1 MTTHLIA
8 ATATAL
14 LAIALARLL
23 RGRSA
28 ALRHGI
34 LFAAVLAFAIPTPWL
49 NKAGDKLAGCLPANQ
64 SPHSFL
70 GFESPFRTALPTLT
84 APHPMTT
91 LVPRPESHLAR
102 NVAYVLW
109 AVVFA
114 LSIATWLRRM
124 LQKMPT
130 IRAASPMEH
139 DTMRLA
145 KASLGLRREVD
156 LCITSADRVPGA
168 RGWYRPCV
176 VLPDLLSEHLSEAE
190 LQAVMAHELAHVTR
204 KDNLSAALV
213 RVIVSA
219 FWFHPLLWWME
230 RRMLAE
236 REAACDEM
244 VLAHGADPVDY
255 VSAILKVCRMSF
267 AGATGYAG
275 ATGSNLNHRMEQI
288 MFAHA
293 VRPSSRFLRAIP
305 GAVLALAFVLPIGVG
320 LLQSQTPPPA
330 KAVTHPANDEAIRKA
345 FGCLQK
351 GEFQEAEMLFRQVY
365 LLDPEDS
372 RGPLGLAESY
382 MSEGR
387 ANDAIQLM
395 QTEIARHPDRTDSRL
410 FLGNLY
416 VRTEQFDQAIAEC
429 QSALAVGQNLSAQT
443 KADLLFRLGEAN
455 RLKGDLNEAMRLFK
469 ASAALDPRNAHALLL
484 LAMILQGTGRDNEAV
499 PAYEEVLKIQPD
511 NAVALNNLAYLVAG
525 NGVDLDRALALAQR
539 ALEVSKNSA
548 SGGNSAEAEPADFW
562 DTLGWILVKKNQS
575 DDAIA
580 AFRNAL
586 RSEPDNPTFHF
597 HLGMA
602 FSQKGDRNAAIQE
615 FKTALANHP
624 PQDVEASIRRLLET
638 IAP

>member
-1 MTTHLIA
+1 MTAHLVAATVTALIA
-8 ATATAL
+8 
-14 LAIALARLL
+14 IAAAFLL
-23 RGRSA
+23 RRRSA

-49 NKAGDKLAGCLPANQ
+49 NTAGDKIAGCVGVNPRT
-64 SPHSFL
+64 PSFL
-70 GFESPFRTALPTLT
+70 SFGFPFRTSLPALPASHPTNTLT
-84 APHPMTT
+84 
-91 LVPRPESHLAR
+91 PRAESHNVR
-102 NVAYVLW
+102 NALYLLW
-109 AVVFA
+109 TVVFS

-124 LQKMPT
+124 LQRVPT
-130 IRAASPMEH
+130 IRTANPLEH
-139 DTMRLA
+139 DAMRLA
-145 KASLGLRREVD
+145 KASIGLHRAVD

-176 VLPDLLSEHLSEAE
+176 VLPDLLSEQLSEAE
-190 LQAVMAHELAHVTR
+190 LQAVMAHELAHVAR
-204 KDNLSAALV
+204 RDNLFAAMV
-213 RVIVSA
+213 RVVVSV
-219 FWFHPLLWWME
+219 FWFHPLLWWIE

-244 VLAHGADPVDY
+244 VLTHGADPADY

-267 AGATGYAG
+267 AGVSGYAG

-293 VRPSSRFLRAIP
+293 VRPSSRLLRAIP
-305 GAVLALAFVLPIGVG
+305 GAVLVLALALPTGVG

-351 GEFQEAEMLFRQVY
+351 GEFQEAEQLFRQVY

-372 RGPLGLAESY
+372 RGPVGLAESY
-382 MSEGR
+382 MSEAR
-387 ANDAIQLM
+387 TDDAIQLM
-395 QTEIARHPDRTDSRL
+395 QTEIARHPDRTDSRM

-416 VRTEQFDQAIAEC
+416 VRTEQFDQAIAES
-429 QSALAVGQNLSAQT
+429 QSALAVGNNLSAQT
-443 KADLLFRLGEAN
+443 NADLLFRLGEAN

-484 LAMILQGTGRDNEAV
+484 LAMILQGTGRDDEAV

-511 NAVALNNLAYLVAG
+511 NAVALNNLAYLIAEHG
-525 NGVDLDRALALAQR
+525 IDLDRALTLAQQAIKGTKR
-539 ALEVSKNSA
+539 SPAGSHGVEA
-548 SGGNSAEAEPADFW
+548 TPAEFC
-562 DTLGWILVKKNQS
+562 DTLGWILIKKNRP

-602 FSQKGDRNAAIQE
+602 FQQMGNRTAAIQE
-615 FKTALANHP
+615 YKTASANHP
-624 PQDVEASIRRLLET
+624 PPDVEASIRELLAA